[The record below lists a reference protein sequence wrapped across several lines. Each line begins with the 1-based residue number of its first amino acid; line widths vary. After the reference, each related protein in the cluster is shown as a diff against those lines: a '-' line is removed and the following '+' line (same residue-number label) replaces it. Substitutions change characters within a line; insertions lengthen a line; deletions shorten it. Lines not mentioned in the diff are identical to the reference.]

1 MVLLEMHAEFL
12 INGLLAFSQLDLSSC
27 ISSPLIVFTMALT
40 DLILYKLGNIT
51 LIHSKN
57 EQN

>member
-1 MVLLEMHAEFL
+1 MVPLEMHAEFL
-12 INGLLAFSQLDLSSC
+12 INGLLAFSQMDLNSC

-40 DLILYKLGNIT
+40 DLILYKLENLI